1 MNQFTLQALTV
12 RIASMSMEEINK
24 ENKNTTGPTSPPPT
38 AAAIGP
44 ASQQPTLLLLHG
56 DDQQPHREPPSLAEM
71 IDVKKQKRLMTEGT
85 ELFNRHSP
93 QKGVEFLCEKGLLKN
108 PLEPQVH

>member
-1 MNQFTLQALTV
+1 MTDHQHL
-12 RIASMSMEEINK
+12 S
-24 ENKNTTGPTSPPPT
+24 PTIPHTMHPPE
-38 AAAIGP
+38 A
-44 ASQQPTLLLLHG
+44 HF
-56 DDQQPHREPPSLAEM
+56 PSLAEM

-108 PLEPQVH
+108 PLDPSVGLKEQKMEL

>member
-1 MNQFTLQALTV
+1 MHTQLVDHLTP
-12 RIASMSMEEINK
+12 IATAHTIEQLTEE
-24 ENKNTTGPTSPPPT
+24 
-38 AAAIGP
+38 
-44 ASQQPTLLLLHG
+44 
-56 DDQQPHREPPSLAEM
+56 PHFPSLAEM

-108 PLEPQVH
+108 PLEPQVAGGAGRIREKRIMGAGRVMPRRNTAFIRKIWL

>member
-1 MNQFTLQALTV
+1 
-12 RIASMSMEEINK
+12 MSLEEN
-24 ENKNTTGPTSPPPT
+24 PPPFG
-38 AAAIGP
+38 IN
-44 ASQQPTLLLLHG
+44 ASSTNADETVP
-56 DDQQPHREPPSLAEM
+56 PPPSLAEM

-108 PLEPQVH
+108 PLEPKV